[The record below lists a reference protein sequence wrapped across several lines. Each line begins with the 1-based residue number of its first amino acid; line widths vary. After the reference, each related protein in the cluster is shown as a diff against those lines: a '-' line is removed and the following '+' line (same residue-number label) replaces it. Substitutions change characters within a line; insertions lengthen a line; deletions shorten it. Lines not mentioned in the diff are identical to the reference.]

1 MFAHVRYVED
11 NLKAVVS
18 VTLIRNFSPK
28 SVSDYDKAHLYET
41 YWRSPQGTEE
51 GYYSALILQ
60 MEESKEDMIQNL
72 LKSRGT
78 ALPVIFEDPKTAIQ
92 ATHAISRKEKALA
105 QKVARKKEMKAILG
119 KRRQVALSET
129 SDDDDEELVPRKL
142 LTIEKQANAELE
154 KELERVRGEL
164 AASRKEL
171 EEERK
176 LRTALSWTLLSK
188 FDDDGLHI
196 AKARPPQ
203 QANVSTLGALPNIST
218 PLAGKKTATHKPQGV
233 AATSGS
239 QLGARP
245 SISTPPSAGK
255 KTATYKPQKA
265 AAASDGQLW
274 ARPSVSMPPSAGRKT
289 SSHKPQGAAVTSN
302 GQLGARPSVSTPP
315 SAGEKTA
322 AHKPQGAAAT
332 SDGQLWARPSV
343 STPPSAGRKTLAHK
357 PQGAAATSD
366 GQLGA
371 RPSVSTPPSAGKKT
385 AAHKPQGAAAT
396 SGSQLGQPSPG
407 VPEQVMGPPI
417 EALHSVH
424 TAENHA
430 GDRGKDQ
437 DKHIEADL
445 GEDLVECADWDI
457 DWDIDEDVGGDVGG
471 HFAEDGGDG
480 NDIDENIRGGAADG
494 DAVGENDS
502 SSVPLFQVQ
511 EGQIHVGSNIF
522 LLKKKFEFVFDAKT
536 DSMCVKDAA
545 RTIWSTAELLERSV
559 SGKPC
564 KRYLKLGAL
573 GKKRMTPEKKGAVL
587 NMYRKYIQDNPS
599 VKEIAVLADPNLS
612 PDKRVAAAAA
622 MREARLKNMNKYIAE
637 MCNDQQKKD
646 KLARALFVEESE
658 EPISGASTSGS

>member
-142 LTIEKQANAELE
+142 LTIEKQANAQLE

-218 PLAGKKTATHKPQGV
+218 PLAGKKTATHKPQGLDPASARPPALERRLLPTNHKGRQLQV
-233 AATSGS
+233 EASSVSRVLGFRSKSWAPLLKPCILGTQQKTILGTMARTRTKILRRTSGRILLSAPTGTSIGTLMKMLEATPEATS
-239 QLGARP
+239 QRTAEMETKLMKTFEVAP
-245 SISTPPSAGK
+245 QMETPSART
-255 KTATYKPQKA
+255 TALLFHFSKC
-265 AAASDGQLW
+265 
-274 ARPSVSMPPSAGRKT
+274 RK
-289 SSHKPQGAAVTSN
+289 
-302 GQLGARPSVSTPP
+302 
-315 SAGEKTA
+315 
-322 AHKPQGAAAT
+322 
-332 SDGQLWARPSV
+332 
-343 STPPSAGRKTLAHK
+343 
-357 PQGAAATSD
+357 
-366 GQLGA
+366 
-371 RPSVSTPPSAGKKT
+371 
-385 AAHKPQGAAAT
+385 
-396 SGSQLGQPSPG
+396 
-407 VPEQVMGPPI
+407 
-417 EALHSVH
+417 
-424 TAENHA
+424 
-430 GDRGKDQ
+430 
-437 DKHIEADL
+437 DKFM
-445 GEDLVECADWDI
+445 W
-457 DWDIDEDVGGDVGG
+457 
-471 HFAEDGGDG
+471 
-480 NDIDENIRGGAADG
+480 
-494 DAVGENDS
+494 
-502 SSVPLFQVQ
+502 
-511 EGQIHVGSNIF
+511 GQISF
-522 LLKKKFEFVFDAKT
+522 
-536 DSMCVKDAA
+536 
-545 RTIWSTAELLERSV
+545 
-559 SGKPC
+559 
-564 KRYLKLGAL
+564 Y
-573 GKKRMTPEKKGAVL
+573 
-587 NMYRKYIQDNPS
+587 
-599 VKEIAVLADPNLS
+599 
-612 PDKRVAAAAA
+612 
-622 MREARLKNMNKYIAE
+622 
-637 MCNDQQKKD
+637 
-646 KLARALFVEESE
+646 
-658 EPISGASTSGS
+658 